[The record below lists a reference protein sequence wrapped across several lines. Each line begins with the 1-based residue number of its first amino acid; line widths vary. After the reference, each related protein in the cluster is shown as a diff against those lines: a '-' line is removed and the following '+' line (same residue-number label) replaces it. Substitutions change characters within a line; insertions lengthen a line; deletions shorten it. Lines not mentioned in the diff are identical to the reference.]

1 MMQSQIAVNDSK
13 SEERI
18 FIYNL
23 LSETFGKKPEKE
35 FLSKFKMDGLF
46 EFLDEY
52 TGDKETVN
60 RLELTMDELLEDDMK
75 IKNLADIYE
84 NMFVVPAATKFI
96 PPVASSFIC
105 IEEEKK
111 SGDDGQL
118 TLVDELSLF
127 YDKYNVKFIGGEK
140 DNFVFHIDHIS
151 ALFNFMVLLIDLE
164 KKNQCKLNTCN
175 EIFNDES
182 IFFNKFIL
190 SWTDNFFSEVILK
203 SDALF
208 YSQIS
213 KIASIFLR
221 SESMILTPAQ

>member
-1 MMQSQIAVNDSK
+1 MQSQLVINELK
-13 SEERI
+13 TEERI

-23 LSETFGKKPEKE
+23 LSEAFGKKPDKE

-52 TGDKETVN
+52 IDDKESIN
-60 RLELTMDELLEDDMK
+60 RLESTVNELLEDDIK
-75 IKNLADIYE
+75 IKNLDDIYE
-84 NMFVVPAATKFI
+84 NMFVVPDAIKYI
-96 PPVASSFIC
+96 PPVASSFAF
-105 IEEEKK
+105 IEGEKK
-111 SGDDGQL
+111 SGDNSQL
-118 TLVDELSLF
+118 TLVDELSFF
-127 YDKYNVKFIGGEK
+127 YDKYNVKFVGGEK

-151 ALFNFMVLLIDLE
+151 AIFNFMVLLIDLE
-164 KKNQCKLNTCN
+164 KKNQCNLDICN

-190 SWTDNFFSEVILK
+190 SWTNIFLSEVILK

-213 KIASIFLR
+213 KIASIFLH
-221 SESMILTPAQ
+221 SESAYLTSR